1 MKKYFAECVGTFVL
15 TFLGCG
21 TAMFLGCGTPAGVVG
36 TAIAFGLAVVAMA
49 YTIGEIS
56 GCHINPAITLGVA
69 LSGRMSW
76 KDACGYWVGQVIG
89 GILAG
94 AVLLLLT
101 KVVAA
106 PDLTGGLGSN
116 GVANAGGV
124 GGAFLVEVIATFL
137 FVLVVLGTTDAK
149 YGAGKPAGLA
159 IGLSLI
165 LDVHQ
170 PHRHFREP
178 GPFHRP
184 GPFRRR
190 RCAEGC
196 VGVHLRSARGRCLE
210 RLRLEGYGPEGEVSP
225 FLQWFKGR
233 TRWVRPFLWPE
244 SRNLIIFA

>member
-1 MKKYFAECVGTFVL
+1 MKKYIAECVGTFVL

-69 LSGRMSW
+69 LSGRMTW

-165 LDVHQ
+165 LIHLMCINLTGTSVNPARSIGPALFAGGDALKDVWV
-170 PHRHFREP
+170 FI
-178 GPFHRP
+178 
-184 GPFRRR
+184 
-190 RCAEGC
+190 CAPLVGGALSAC
-196 VGVHLRSARGRCLE
+196 VWKAMVPKE
-210 RLRLEGYGPEGEVSP
+210 
-225 FLQWFKGR
+225 K
-233 TRWVRPFLWPE
+233 
-244 SRNLIIFA
+244 